1 MNKYKNPALILLVAC
16 LSLAIGFQ
24 GWLAVSS
31 KFGSKVEAFAIIF
44 LIEAV
49 YVFSPFFVR
58 GWRLVVLRVLFYLI
72 TIFPAAANF
81 GGKSL
86 KIISQKKFE
95 KQIAQIQA
103 GSFVNERIASLEK
116 DKSSLREQNKI
127 LSDNQ
132 FDSTKDNQR
141 NYYRISLN
149 KKELR
154 KLDKELDELYLKYD
168 QELKSE
174 LKRKKKLAEE
184 KSSFDILIET
194 FFFVWIFI
202 AILVGQIANGMFSY
216 SLSCSR
222 VVVEKRKNPVFLF
235 KDPAIRKIFTD
246 CKNVE
251 LKKLIKKKDLTNSQV
266 LEKKILLTNHRQDK
280 LEDILNKK
288 YPEYV

>member
-1 MNKYKNPALILLVAC
+1 M
-16 LSLAIGFQ
+16 
-24 GWLAVSS
+24 
-31 KFGSKVEAFAIIF
+31 F
-44 LIEAV
+44 L
-49 YVFSPFFVR
+49 
-58 GWRLVVLRVLFYLI
+58 VLFLLGVGTYYES
-72 TIFPAAANF
+72 
-81 GGKSL
+81 GK
-86 KIISQKKFE
+86 
-95 KQIAQIQA
+95 
-103 GSFVNERIASLEK
+103 
-116 DKSSLREQNKI
+116 
-127 LSDNQ
+127 
-132 FDSTKDNQR
+132 
-141 NYYRISLN
+141 
-149 KKELR
+149 
-154 KLDKELDELYLKYD
+154 YLKYE

>member
-1 MNKYKNPALILLVAC
+1 MKNKV
-16 LSLAIGFQ
+16 
-24 GWLAVSS
+24 
-31 KFGSKVEAFAIIF
+31 
-44 LIEAV
+44 
-49 YVFSPFFVR
+49 
-58 GWRLVVLRVLFYLI
+58 
-72 TIFPAAANF
+72 
-81 GGKSL
+81 
-86 KIISQKKFE
+86 
-95 KQIAQIQA
+95 AQIQA

-132 FDSTKDNQR
+132 FDATKDNQR

-154 KLDKELDELYLKYD
+154 KLDRELDELYLKYE